1 MQSIL
6 NGDLKVLFNKNGKL
20 YKELNL
26 KEVLPELDDEK
37 LIELLVD
44 NPMLVKR
51 PIVTNFKELVLVG
64 FKEQEYFEVFKQ
76 D

>member
-1 MQSIL
+1 M
-6 NGDLKVLFNKNGKL
+6 FNKNGKL

-26 KEVLPELDDEK
+26 QNVIDELDDEK
-37 LIELLVD
+37 LIELLVA

-51 PIVTNFKELVLVG
+51 PIVTNFKDLVLVG
-64 FKEQEYFEVFKQ
+64 FKEQEYIEVFKQ